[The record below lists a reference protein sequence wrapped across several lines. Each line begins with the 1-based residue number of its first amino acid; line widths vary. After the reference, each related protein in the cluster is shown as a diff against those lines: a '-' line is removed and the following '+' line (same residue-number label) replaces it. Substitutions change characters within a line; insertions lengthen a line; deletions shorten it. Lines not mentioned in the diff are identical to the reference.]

1 MKIKIDFFQSDN
13 SFLDAIGA
21 GVYEVEICTKDGEK
35 SVYIGESVFV
45 LVRCATHLYELE
57 RNSVYW
63 GFKPEW
69 LNDPNITLKFKLHKL
84 DDGKDKNKKADRKIY
99 ETYLIKKNQPTS
111 QSGIADRQKSIEDRI
126 SALAEFLE
134 KQED

>member
-1 MKIKIDFFQSDN
+1 MKINIDFFQSDN

-21 GVYEVEICTKDGEK
+21 GVYEVEICTKDGVR

-57 RNSVYW
+57 KNPVYW
-63 GFKPEW
+63 GFEPEW
-69 LNDPNITLKFKLHKL
+69 LDDPNITLKFKLHKL
-84 DDGKDKNKKADRKIY
+84 DDGKNKNKKADRKAC
-99 ETYLIKKNQPTS
+99 ETSLIKENDPTS

-126 SALAEFLE
+126 SALAEFLK
-134 KQED
+134 KQY